1 LLIAAGML
9 QTFASASAL
18 VFILCAPALAQ
29 PVPPPAPPVVAAPA
43 MKVELTVKVGT
54 EKRVHQVV
62 LSDESCGTVHAK
74 SRDFEDE
81 IRVCSVSKR
90 TGTRVEA
97 SWKVREKLTEYHV
110 TYTAAV
116 APGGTVDAFTHGATF
131 TLAMK

>member
-1 LLIAAGML
+1 ML
-9 QTFASASAL
+9 KTLASASAL

-29 PVPPPAPPVVAAPA
+29 PVPAPAVAAPP

-62 LSDESCGTVHAK
+62 LSDESCGSVHAK

-81 IRVCSVSKR
+81 IRVCSVTKQS
-90 TGTRVEA
+90 GTRVEA

-110 TYTAAV
+110 SYTTVV
-116 APGGTVDAFTHGATF
+116 ARGGTVDALAHGATF